1 MSASHY
7 PNLMKS
13 SMELTKEVEEKKT
26 SLAEIIISN
35 DKASEKLEK
44 IKMFI
49 LKIRV
54 ANKDNGKNLTKAF
67 ENLDANFFGTNI
79 DDFNRLT
86 SLLETAISPA
96 AKFTLLIE
104 DIGKVFR
111 SDLSEDKKVS
121 MIGDLLI

>member
-1 MSASHY
+1 MDTSHY
-7 PNLMKS
+7 TNLMKS
-13 SMELTKEVEEKKT
+13 SLELTKEVEEKKT

-54 ANKDNGKNLTKAF
+54 ASKDNGKNLAKTF
-67 ENLDANFFGTNI
+67 ENLDAKLLGTNI

-96 AKFTLLIE
+96 TKFSLLVE
-104 DIGKVFR
+104 DIGKVLR